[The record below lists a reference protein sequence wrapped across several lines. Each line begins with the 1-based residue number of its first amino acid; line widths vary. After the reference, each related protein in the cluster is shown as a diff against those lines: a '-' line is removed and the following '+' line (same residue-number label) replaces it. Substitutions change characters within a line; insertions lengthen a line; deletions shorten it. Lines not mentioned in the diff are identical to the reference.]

1 MHLWMDYIIHP
12 FSTGVGICANETR
25 GVISASMI
33 YAIYLIFPIDTS
45 RMMKIPRDGEEP
57 EIEGRDYYFVSR
69 EMFEAAIIANKFIE
83 YGDFEKNLYGT
94 SVDAVREVVNNGKI
108 CVLNND
114 PEVDACYFLILS
126 PSVTT

>member
-1 MHLWMDYIIHP
+1 MVYALHL
-12 FSTGVGICANETR
+12 
-25 GVISASMI
+25 IS
-33 YAIYLIFPIDTS
+33 PIDTS

-126 PSVTT
+126 PSSRHD